1 MGIGEARE
9 LRRRADIPVRSK
21 LRKAARSGYF
31 PSGFTHRTLLRT
43 GMSARRAGS
52 SAVLRP
58 KGGRA

>member
-21 LRKAARSGYF
+21 LRKSMRSGYS

-43 GMSARRAGS
+43 GMSARRPGS
-52 SAVLRP
+52 STVLGPERGP
-58 KGGRA
+58 T